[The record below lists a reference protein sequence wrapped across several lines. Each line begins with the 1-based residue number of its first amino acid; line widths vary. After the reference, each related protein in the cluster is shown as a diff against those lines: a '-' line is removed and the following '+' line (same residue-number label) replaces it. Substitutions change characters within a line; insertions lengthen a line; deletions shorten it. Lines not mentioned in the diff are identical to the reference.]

1 MPFQLILTILFVII
15 VFKFVYHKYKFQ
27 KVLIVEGNIG
37 TGKTT
42 FLNLLEKINEIEVI
56 YEPVD
61 VWTSIVDT
69 DGKNILEK
77 FYGDFK
83 RWAYTMQS
91 FAFKTRLESQSKP
104 QLKSV
109 RIIERS
115 VFTDYF
121 VFAHNCFL
129 NDLMTKLEWLIYKSW
144 FKSLLEV
151 YQKAGYKINPDGYIY
166 LKCSPQTSFDRI
178 KKRSRDG
185 ESNITLQYLQQIDK
199 LHDSWLY
206 SDCNKVPV
214 LTIDCNRDFENDI
227 EYQKEILKKLNNFI

>member
-1 MPFQLILTILFVII
+1 MLFVTILSLLLINAGLYL
-15 VFKFVYHKYKFQ
+15 VFKKYKYQ

-42 FLNLLEKINEIEVI
+42 FLKLFEKHKHIEVI

-61 VWTSIVDT
+61 VWTKFKDT

-77 FYGDFK
+77 FYSDFK

-104 QLKSV
+104 QIKTL

-121 VFAHNCFL
+121 VFAHNCYL
-129 NDLMTKLEWLIYKSW
+129 TDLMTKLEWLIYKSW

-151 YQKAGYKINPDGYIY
+151 YKKA
-166 LKCSPQTSFDRI
+166 
-178 KKRSRDG
+178 
-185 ESNITLQYLQQIDK
+185 
-199 LHDSWLY
+199 
-206 SDCNKVPV
+206 
-214 LTIDCNRDFENDI
+214 
-227 EYQKEILKKLNNFI
+227 

>member
-1 MPFQLILTILFVII
+1 MYFLITIAFLFII
-15 VFKFVYHKYKFQ
+15 RIIYTRFKNKFK

-42 FLNLLEKINEIEVI
+42 FLKLLENSKKIEII

-61 VWTSIVDT
+61 VWTHIVDT

-91 FAFKTRLESQSKP
+91 FAFKTRLEAQSNPQIKP
-104 QLKSV
+104 L

-144 FKSLLEV
+144 FKSLLKV

-166 LKCSPQTSFDRI
+166 LKCTPQTAFDRI
-178 KKRSRDG
+178 KKRNRNG
-185 ESNITLQYLQQIDK
+185 ESEISLEYLQQIDK

-206 SDCNKVPV
+206 SENNKIPV
-214 LTIDCNRDFENDI
+214 LTIDCDKDFENNI
-227 EYQKEILKKLNNFI
+227 EYQIEIFQKLSNFI